1 MRTRN
6 TAAEE
11 ARPSKADPAS
21 TNLPAPSSSSR
32 ADDGKITTGGARTD
46 GHDHEATQ
54 NLPPPAHIARE
65 IVEDL
70 RAALEQFES
79 VAADLGE

>member
-1 MRTRN
+1 VFWLKD
-6 TAAEE
+6 E
-11 ARPSKADPAS
+11 S
-21 TNLPAPSSSSR
+21 L
-32 ADDGKITTGGARTD
+32 
-46 GHDHEATQ
+46 EATQ
-54 NLPPPAHIARE
+54 NLTPPADIARE